1 MSIYMSKKSGQKS
14 QEGKKYSELCDGDK
28 GLVLKELLKGDLSH
42 QYFFSNMEN
51 VWIYFS
57 GN

>member
-42 QYFFSNMEN
+42 QYFFFKYGECMN
-51 VWIYFS
+51 IFLR
-57 GN
+57 

>member
-1 MSIYMSKKSGQKS
+1 MSKKSGQKS

-42 QYFFSNMEN
+42 QYFFFKYGECMN
-51 VWIYFS
+51 IFLR
-57 GN
+57 

>member
-51 VWIYFS
+51 V
-57 GN
+57 